1 MREDI
6 MGTGALKTG
15 AYSPSPNLTG
25 PHAPSRPSGFC
36 SGEHSFYMA
45 SEVEIPERG
54 KLALLGFCT
63 HCAAPLHLEFDILK
77 NKE

>member
-1 MREDI
+1 
-6 MGTGALKTG
+6 
-15 AYSPSPNLTG
+15 
-25 PHAPSRPSGFC
+25 
-36 SGEHSFYMA
+36 MA